1 MKKLENYGLVELNA
15 AEIMNIDGG
24 YGWGPIFTCI
34 YGIPVPRPNDGDSGS
49 GQPTLDNPIFQ
60 GF

>member
-15 AEIMNIDGG
+15 IEMISIDGG
-24 YGWGPIFTCI
+24 IISTCI
-34 YGIPVPRPNDGDSGS
+34 YGIPVPRPNDVSFD
-49 GQPTLDNPIFQ
+49 

>member
-1 MKKLENYGLVELNA
+1 MKKLENYGLLELNA

-24 YGWGPIFTCI
+24 YEWSTVFTCI
-34 YGIPVPRPNDGDSGS
+34 YGIPIPRPNDVSFD
-49 GQPTLDNPIFQ
+49 

>member
-15 AEIMNIDGG
+15 TEIMNIDGG

-34 YGIPVPRPNDGDSGS
+34 YGIPAPAPIPVPK
-49 GQPTLDNPIFQ
+49 LDIVTFED
-60 GF
+60 FLVS